1 MWSPDLS
8 NVSSVELIAAMPLAV
23 TTAAFVFSKAAIFAA
38 STCIV
43 WIACLAA
50 IHDLNE
56 VLSFQ
61 WYDPLHANVC
71 TDDVFAWTH
80 IMIGCV
86 IAARI
91 FDFVITPRRI
101 SIKNICS

>member
-1 MWSPDLS
+1 VLDFTAAAQVSGLSASTLLNVIPQSGKSFVKNISDPPYKDCWTSMWSPDLS

-50 IHDLNE
+50 IHDLNK

-61 WYDPLHANVC
+61 
-71 TDDVFAWTH
+71 
-80 IMIGCV
+80 
-86 IAARI
+86 
-91 FDFVITPRRI
+91 
-101 SIKNICS
+101 